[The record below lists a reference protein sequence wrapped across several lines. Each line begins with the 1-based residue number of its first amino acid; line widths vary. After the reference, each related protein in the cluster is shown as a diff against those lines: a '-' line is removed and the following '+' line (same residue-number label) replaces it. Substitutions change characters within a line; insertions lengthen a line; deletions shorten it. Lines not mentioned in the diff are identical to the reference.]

1 MVWDTGVL
9 PTVIRQGSNQAV
21 NFTCYQAIKDYWMN
35 LQGTNTPFFAIS
47 QITQRSRGR

>member
-1 MVWDTGVL
+1 ML

-35 LQGTNTPFFAIS
+35 LQGTNLTHSGLGVDRNTIKNPQFYL
-47 QITQRSRGR
+47 T